1 MFPTAHAQTPAQTET
16 SPPHTFPPAWEAPE
30 AFPMGLA
37 IATRSSPSPGAPSTC
52 CGRGSCTGTTMAS
65 TTSRSAS
72 TSTSESTFGRHN
84 ITDPGSFVTLEA
96 ITVAS
101 ADFLWVCLVNTG
113 YGTPF
118 ISALQARP
126 LKDNLYPAANASR
139 SIRTTQMTAC
149 GSRGP
154 CSAAPRSPAA
164 PPSTTSGRTSSR
176 CPPPSCRPPRPPST
190 PPRSTSPGIRT
201 PGTNE
206 YYPILHF
213 SELSNLTGTD
223 TSRQFNVY
231 VNGYR
236 WLKHPETPPY
246 LKSDYVYS
254 SEPVETPHRYNITPE
269 ALSNSTLPP
278 ILNAVEIYSRMN
290 DANVPSDAGDGTTRL
305 SLFCF
310 AFLR

>member
-1 MFPTAHAQTPAQTET
+1 M
-16 SPPHTFPPAWEAPE
+16 
-30 AFPMGLA
+30 L
-37 IATRSSPSPGAPSTC
+37 
-52 CGRGSCTGTTMAS
+52 
-65 TTSRSAS
+65 
-72 TSTSESTFGRHN
+72 
-84 ITDPGSFVTLEA
+84 TL
-96 ITVAS
+96 
-101 ADFLWVCLVNTG
+101 G
-113 YGTPF
+113 
-118 ISALQARP
+118 
-126 LKDNLYPAANASR
+126 
-139 SIRTTQMTAC
+139 IRTTQMTAC

-201 PGTNE
+201 PWTNE

-254 SEPVETPHRYNITPE
+254 SEPVETSHRYNITLE

-290 DANVPSDAGDGTTRL
+290 DANVPSDAGDVNAMMMIEAWYKIKRNWMGDPCSPKAFAWDGINCTFSILNHPRITTLNLSSSGLTGEINKSFASLGAIDYLDLSHNNLTGTIPDVLAELTSLKLLDLTSNQLNGTIPSSLLEKSQNGFLTLRL
-305 SLFCF
+305 KKRYHHE
-310 AFLR
+310 ATE